1 MKAKWASAR
10 DDEGRTGNCDPI
22 RRPRHYSIVKDYWRD
37 GTGMNYHPHLSTEA
51 MDTIAA
57 AGDAASV
64 TSETSASPSPDISGR
79 RIISDPSSECSAK
92 RVKRIQGECVEDGL
106 GAVAKGFSNGL
117 AALGKG
123 LVDVQNEDTH
133 RLATAV
139 QKQTGHFQIQSER
152 AHAQTLQ
159 LLKQIETQ
167 SKQLREQNQNM
178 RKLLNWIRHRN

>member
-1 MKAKWASAR
+1 MLFTDQQCQTKWASAR

-57 AGDAASV
+57 AGDAAS
-64 TSETSASPSPDISGR
+64 
-79 RIISDPSSECSAK
+79 

-123 LVDVQNEDTH
+123 L
-133 RLATAV
+133 
-139 QKQTGHFQIQSER
+139 IQSER